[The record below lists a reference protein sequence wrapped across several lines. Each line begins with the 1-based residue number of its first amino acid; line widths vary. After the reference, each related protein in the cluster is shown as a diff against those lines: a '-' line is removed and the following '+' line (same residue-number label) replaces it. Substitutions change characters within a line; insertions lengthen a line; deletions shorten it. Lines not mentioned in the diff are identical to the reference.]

1 MAIEDSRQDQRV
13 ATRTSKTLAMIG
25 IVVGVAAVTAELA
38 MEIAGRFAKGN
49 GLVAALAHVLSYFTI
64 VSNVAVV
71 LAYVGALRGNS
82 GSWLRPH
89 VMRGMTLAMIAL
101 VMLAYFFIISRTEH
115 PRGIAWLSA
124 MIMHYATPPLYALW
138 WVLYVPHGRLK
149 LREVGAML
157 IPSVIYM
164 IYVLIRGRLV
174 GEYPYAMLDATRIG
188 SGSVTLHAIGLLI
201 ALAALCAA
209 VVALDRWL
217 ARRSWK
223 PTT

>member
-1 MAIEDSRQDQRV
+1 MGLSA
-13 ATRTSKTLAMIG
+13 SKTLALVG
-25 IVVGVAAVTAELA
+25 IVLGVAAVTTELA
-38 MEIAGRFAKGN
+38 MEISARFAKGH

-71 LAYVGALRGNS
+71 LAYIGALRGN
-82 GSWLRPH
+82 GAAWFRPH

-115 PRGIAWLSA
+115 PQGIAWLSA
-124 MIMHYATPPLYALW
+124 MTMHYVTPPLYALW
-138 WVLYVPHGRLK
+138 WVLYAPHGQLK
-149 LREVGAML
+149 LRDVGAML

-188 SGSVTLHAIGLLI
+188 SGSVTLHAIGLLV
-201 ALAALCAA
+201 ALAGLCAA
-209 VVALDRWL
+209 VVALDGWL
-217 ARRSWK
+217 ARRSSK
-223 PTT
+223 TAM